1 MNYSAL
7 FRVTL
12 PETALEVA
20 ALLVLVVDLG
30 FLRKAALKVRV
41 AVAALLGVAGCAAAF
56 WALVRFTVM
65 GLRFSESGQQFIF
78 TGNRITE
85 VGEQLL
91 RGVLGYTGLAQSGIL
106 VLTALTLLLLIDS
119 TFTQHV
125 GEYVAVLLMASV
137 GGLLIAA
144 AQDLLV
150 IFIGLEL
157 LSLGLY
163 ILTAFAKSSGKS
175 AEAALKYYLF
185 GGMSAA
191 FLLFGFSYFYGLTG
205 STNLHEIQHAIA
217 QSGAS
222 PLLYVAWI
230 LVVAGLGFKVA
241 AVPFHLWAPDT
252 YEGAPAPAAAF
263 IASVSKVASFALLVT
278 IGASWLQPG
287 EGEVY
292 SRGFSDAYLQGVY
305 GTWPQLATVLLVVA
319 AASMV
324 VGNLAALAQV
334 SVRRLLAYSAIAH
347 AGYILLGIAVQP
359 KYSGAGNPVDFLANT
374 ICPAEYLRSNAVLYY
389 ILTYGL
395 TTIGAFG
402 VVGVVEQATGS
413 DKLDS
418 FLGLHKR
425 NPVLAAVL
433 LVLFLSLA
441 GIPPLVGF
449 WAKFNLFAAVL
460 GAAAGPVPFALV
472 ALAVALSAV
481 SLYYYLQVLKRAYVM
496 PAIDSSPIKAHPVTL
511 IVLVGIA
518 AAVVILGCFPALLQA
533 WIESFYP
540 MI

>member
-1 MNYSAL
+1 MNYSDL

-12 PETALEVA
+12 PETALEIA

-30 FLRKAALKVRV
+30 FLRKAALNIRL
-41 AVAALLGVAGCAAAF
+41 AVAASLGVLGCAAGL
-56 WALVRFTVM
+56 WAISL
-65 GLRFSESGQQFIF
+65 QQ
-78 TGNRITE
+78 G
-85 VGEQLL
+85 
-91 RGVLGYTGLAQSGIL
+91 TGLYVDGNLVLANGGISAAAQCGIL
-106 VLTALTLLLLIDS
+106 ALTAITLLLLFDS
-119 TFTQHV
+119 VFTKHI
-125 GEYVAVLLMASV
+125 GEFVAVILMSAA
-137 GGLLIAA
+137 GGLLVAS
-144 AQDLLV
+144 AQDLLI

-175 AEAALKYYLF
+175 AEAAMKYYLF

-191 FLLFGFSYFYGLTG
+191 FLLFGFSYLYGLSGT
-205 STNLHEIQHAIA
+205 TNLIGIQGAI
-217 QSGAS
+217 STEGAS
-222 PLLYVAWI
+222 PLFYLAWI

-263 IASVSKVASFALLVT
+263 IASVSKVASFALLLTVSATWLVPRLQT
-278 IGASWLQPG
+278 IGNPESVNRYFQQ
-287 EGEVY
+287 
-292 SRGFSDAYLQGVY
+292 FSDVWHNVSLI
-305 GTWPQLATVLLVVA
+305 LLLVA

-347 AGYILLGIAVQP
+347 AGYILIGIATLRIYPGHGEIYAFYQ
-359 KYSGAGNPVDFLANT
+359 STMG
-374 ICPAEYLRSNAVLYY
+374 PAARSAQAVLFYV
-389 ILTYGL
+389 LTYGL

-402 VVGVVEQATGS
+402 VVAVVERATGS

-425 NPVLAAVL
+425 NPTLAAVL
-433 LVLFLSLA
+433 LILFLSLA

-460 GAAAGPVPFALV
+460 SVGAGPIPFALV
-472 ALAVALSAV
+472 ALAIAMSAV

-496 PAIDSSPIKAHPVTL
+496 PAVDDTPIKVHP
-511 IVLVGIA
+511 IVLGVLVLIA
-518 AAVVILGCFPALLQA
+518 AAVVLLGCYPTLLSN
-533 WIESFYP
+533 WIGSF
-540 MI
+540 

>member
-1 MNYSAL
+1 MNYADL
-7 FRVTL
+7 LRVTL

-20 ALLVLVVDLG
+20 ALLVLIVDLG
-30 FLRKAALKVRV
+30 FLRKAALKARV
-41 AVAALLGVAGCAAAF
+41 AVSALLGVAGCGTAL
-56 WALVRFTVM
+56 WALQTQCVRGPSFDCTLNLLLATG
-65 GLRFSESGQQFIF
+65 GL
-78 TGNRITE
+78 TA
-85 VGEQLL
+85 V
-91 RGVLGYTGLAQSGIL
+91 AQTGIL

-119 TFTQHV
+119 DFTRHV
-125 GEYVAVLLMASV
+125 GEFVAVVLMAAT

-150 IFIGLEL
+150 IFVGLEL

-163 ILTAFAKSSGKS
+163 IMTAFAKTSGKS

-185 GGMSAA
+185 GGMSTA

-205 STNLHEIQHAIA
+205 SAELSTIQRAIA
-217 QSGAS
+217 DSGPS
-222 PLLYVAWI
+222 PLLYVAWV
-230 LVVAGLGFKVA
+230 LVLSGLGFKVA

-263 IASVSKVASFALLVT
+263 IASVSKVASFTLLLRLFWTWMTYQGQFGLMKSEAEKIVIHSDQT
-278 IGASWLQPG
+278 WLP
-287 EGEVY
+287 
-292 SRGFSDAYLQGVY
+292 
-305 GTWPQLATVLLVVA
+305 LATVLLLVA

-324 VGNLAALAQV
+324 LGNLAALAQV

-347 AGYILLGIAVQP
+347 AGYILLGVAVYKMQT
-359 KYSGAGNPVDFLANT
+359 GNEPHIFGTLYPVVV
-374 ICPAEYLRSNAVLYY
+374 SQNAVLYY

-395 TTIGAFG
+395 TTIGLFG
-402 VVGVVEQATGS
+402 VVAVVERATGS
-413 DKLDS
+413 DRLDS

-425 NPVLAAVL
+425 NPLLAAVL

-460 GAAAGPVPFALV
+460 GVSAGPIPFALV
-472 ALAVALSAV
+472 SLAVAMSAV

-496 PAIDSSPIKAHPVTL
+496 PAVDESPIKAHPITL
-511 IVLVGIA
+511 FVLVLIA
-518 AAVVILGCFPALLQA
+518 VAIVVLGCFPALLQN
-533 WIESFYP
+533 WIVSFYP
-540 MI
+540 ML

>member
-1 MNYSAL
+1 MNYVDL
-7 FRVTL
+7 FRATL
-12 PETALEVA
+12 PETALEIA

-30 FLRKAALKVRV
+30 FLRKAKLQTRV
-41 AVAALLGVAGCAAAF
+41 SIASLIGVAGCGASL
-56 WALVRFTVM
+56 WALQALCVHGPSFN
-65 GLRFSESGQQFIF
+65 LESLLA
-78 TGNRITE
+78 TGGPTA
-85 VGEQLL
+85 V
-91 RGVLGYTGLAQSGIL
+91 AQAGIL
-106 VLTALTLLLLIDS
+106 ILTALALLLLVDS
-119 TFTQHV
+119 VFTRHV
-125 GEYVAVLLMASV
+125 GEFVAVVLMAAT

-150 IFIGLEL
+150 IFVGLEL

-163 ILTAFAKSSGKS
+163 IMTAFTKTSGKS

-191 FLLFGFSYFYGLTG
+191 FLLFGFSYIYGLTG
-205 STNLHEIQHAIA
+205 STNLLEIQYAIFW
-217 QSGAS
+217 QGPT
-222 PLLYVAWI
+222 PLLYIAWI

-263 IASVSKVASFALLVT
+263 IASVSKVASFGLLLT
-278 IGASWLQPG
+278 IGGWL
-287 EGEVY
+287 
-292 SRGFSDAYLQGVY
+292 SIINLLRGSFNMDTEKLIAMLHRYDANSARFAGILF
-305 GTWPQLATVLLVVA
+305 VVA
-319 AASMV
+319 AASMI
-324 VGNLAALAQV
+324 VGNLAALAQA

-347 AGYILLGIAVQP
+347 AGYILLGVSAVPHIGSQP
-359 KYSGAGNPVDFLANT
+359 KAILAVFNSLAQISIST
-374 ICPAEYLRSNAVLYY
+374 NAVLYY

-402 VVGVVEQATGS
+402 VVSVVERATGS

-425 NPVLAAVL
+425 NPLLAAVL
-433 LVLFLSLA
+433 LVLFPSLA

-460 GAAAGPVPFALV
+460 SVSAGPVPFALV
-472 ALAVALSAV
+472 ALAIAMSAV

-496 PAIDSSPIKAHPVTL
+496 PAIDETPIKAHPVTL
-511 IVLVGIA
+511 AVLLTIA
-518 AAVVILGCFPALLQA
+518 AAVVIFGCFPALLQN
-533 WIESFYP
+533 WIASFYR
-540 MI
+540 

>member
-1 MNYSAL
+1 MNYADL

-12 PETALEVA
+12 PETALEIA
-20 ALLVLVVDLG
+20 ALLVLIVDLG
-30 FLRKAALKVRV
+30 FLRKSALKTRV
-41 AVAALLGVAGCAAAF
+41 AVAALLGVVGCGAAL
-56 WALVRFTVM
+56 WAMRIPEAY
-65 GLRFSESGQQFIF
+65 GLRF
-78 TGNRITE
+78 N
-85 VGEQLL
+85 GEYVLL
-91 RGVLGYTGLAQSGIL
+91 KDGPMAVAESGIL
-106 VLTALTLLLLIDS
+106 VLTALTLLLLIDQG
-119 TFTQHV
+119 FTKHV
-125 GEYVAVLLMASV
+125 GEFVAVVLMAAT
-137 GGLLIAA
+137 GGLLIAT

-150 IFIGLEL
+150 IFVGLEL

-163 ILTAFAKSSGKS
+163 IMTAFAKTSTKS

-205 STNLHEIQHAIA
+205 STNLLEIESFIA
-217 QSGAS
+217 KSGPS

-230 LVVAGLGFKVA
+230 LVVAGLGFKIA

-263 IASVSKVASFALLVT
+263 IASVSKVASFALLLNFAGNWMNHYGL
-278 IGASWLQPG
+278 IDG
-287 EGEVY
+287 ENVADIVFIRHSY
-292 SRGFSDAYLQGVY
+292 QM
-305 GTWPQLATVLLVVA
+305 WPQLATILLVVA

-347 AGYILLGIAVQP
+347 AGYVLLGVASHSSL
-359 KYSGAGNPVDFLANT
+359 SGQGYAFELFWRPAGPSIYIT
-374 ICPAEYLRSNAVLYY
+374 NAILYY

-395 TTIGAFG
+395 TTIGAFC
-402 VVGVVEQATGS
+402 VVSVVERATGS
-413 DKLDS
+413 DRLDA

-425 NPVLAAVL
+425 NPLLAAVL

-449 WAKFNLFAAVL
+449 WAKFNLFVAVL
-460 GAAAGPVPFALV
+460 GVSAGPVPFALV
-472 ALAVALSAV
+472 SLAVAMSVV

-496 PAIDSSPIKAHPVTL
+496 PAVDESRIKAHPVTMA
-511 IVLVGIA
+511 VLVLIA
-518 AAVVILGCFPALLQA
+518 AAVVGLGCFPALLQS
-533 WIESFYP
+533 WIQSFYP
-540 MI
+540 AL

>member
-1 MNYSAL
+1 MNYPGFYPDL

-20 ALLVLVVDLG
+20 ALLVLVIDLG

-41 AVAALLGVAGCAAAF
+41 AVAALIGIAGCGAAL
-56 WALVRFTVM
+56 WALQCTARS
-65 GLRFSESGQQFIF
+65 GLSFDGD
-78 TGNRITE
+78 
-85 VGEQLL
+85 VLL
-91 RGVLGYTGLAQSGIL
+91 AQGGYTQVAQTGIL
-106 VLTALTLLLLIDS
+106 ALTILTLLLFIGS
-119 TFTQHV
+119 AFTRHA
-125 GEYVAVLLMASV
+125 GEYVSVVLMAAA
-137 GGLLIAA
+137 GGLIVSS

-175 AEAALKYYLF
+175 AEAAMKYYLF

-191 FLLFGFSYFYGLTG
+191 FLLFGFSYLYGIAG
-205 STNLHEIQHAIA
+205 STNLNKILLATFYTSD
-217 QSGAS
+217 SGGA
-222 PLLYVAWI
+222 PLLYVS
-230 LVVAGLGFKVA
+230 LVLIAAGLGFKVA

-263 IASVSKVASFALLVT
+263 IASVSKVASFALLISISTAAVHLFDGVHELRFVAFT
-278 IGASWLQPG
+278 LGPPPK
-287 EGEVY
+287 
-292 SRGFSDAYLQGVY
+292 YLGL
-305 GTWPQLATVLLVVA
+305 WIPWSLILTVLS

-324 VGNLAALAQV
+324 VGNLAALAQI

-347 AGYILLGIAVQP
+347 AGYILLG
-359 KYSGAGNPVDFLANT
+359 LAFFSH
-374 ICPAEYLRSNAVLYY
+374 SNASANAILYY

-402 VVGVVEQATGS
+402 VVDVVQRATGS
-413 DKLDS
+413 DRLDA

-425 NPVLAAVL
+425 NPLLAAVL

-460 GAAAGPVPFALV
+460 GVSAGPVAFALV

-496 PAIDSSPIKAHPVTL
+496 PAVDETPIKAHPVTMA
-511 IVLVGIA
+511 VLLAIA
-518 AAVVILGCFPALLQA
+518 AAVVVFGCFPALLQN
-533 WIESFYP
+533 WIAGF
-540 MI
+540 